1 MGVRV
6 RKRTDDPTGSYWV
19 FVTHAK
25 RRLAK
30 SFGPGKS
37 AKALAERQAVQWRA
51 QLARGDAA
59 AIFAKFAPTPAIPS
73 FEQVA
78 RRWLV
83 EYPALHPIRPNTLQ
97 TYRSAID
104 RHLIP
109 HFGPLPITAL
119 TASAIETFIA
129 TKRQPGGQSRQ
140 PTKALSD
147 GSIRTGLLP
156 LQLILKRAARDRLI
170 PSNPMAEVEWRG
182 SARVDRVDPFTG
194 PELRALLEAARHVSS
209 DFAVLLQ
216 VWMQSGARRGEVA
229 GLQWGDLDL
238 TKGTMRIQRTY
249 SRERLGPTKTG
260 RERTVSFLH
269 PVLDDVPEWRPG
281 STVTSRS
288 AIGALRSLTVQPLD
302 NPGAFVFGGPS
313 GHQLQWRW
321 RRVVRLAGVR
331 YREPEQLRH
340 TLASTLLSRNAPLLY
355 VQTVGGWR
363 SASVLLRVYARWL
376 PGGLVE
382 GGMTAQNAQPMQPV
396 PVGSVGC

>member
-37 AKALAERQAVQWRA
+37 AKALADQQAVQWRA

-59 AIFAKFAPTPAIPS
+59 AIFAKFAPTPAVPS
-73 FEQVA
+73 FETVA

-83 EYPALHPIRPNTLQ
+83 EYPALHPIRPNTIQ

-109 HFGPLPITAL
+109 HFGRLPITAL

-129 TKRQPGGQSRQ
+129 AKRQPGGSARQ
-140 PTKALSD
+140 PAKPLSD

-156 LQLILKRAARDRLI
+156 LKLILKRAARDRLI
-170 PSNPMAEVEWRG
+170 PSNPFAEVEWRG

-194 PELRALLEAARHVSS
+194 AELRALLEAARHVSP

-281 STVTSRS
+281 STETSRS
-288 AIGALRSLTVQPLD
+288 AVGALHSLTVQPLD
-302 NPGAFVFGGPS
+302 DPTAFVFGGP
-313 GHQLQWRW
+313 GARHQLQWRW
-321 RRVVRLAGVR
+321 RRVIKLAGVR

-355 VQTVGGWR
+355 VQSVGGWR

-376 PGGLVE
+376 PHGLDGGV
-382 GGMTAQNAQPMQPV
+382 AVQNAHPV
-396 PVGSVGC
+396 QLAPVGRQ